1 MSDLSTA
8 VAALDVER
16 TAFLRALDAL
26 TPAQRAAHPA
36 DGAWSADDVA
46 EHLMRTE
53 RGMVRGIE
61 RQVAAADAR
70 RDVGEPSEEA
80 LVRLL
85 TRLTEDDTL
94 RYPMPESAAPYIAPS
109 GLDPADVRAEWD
121 ALAAHIHHLADAFPP
136 ELAAVGLTRHPLIG
150 GMTAAGTIRF
160 VAAHI
165 VHHRRQLDRIAASE
179 PVRTAGGS

>member
-1 MSDLSTA
+1 MSDLSAA
-8 VAALDVER
+8 VAALDAER
-16 TAFLRALDAL
+16 TTFLRALDAL
-26 TPAQRAAHPA
+26 SPTQRAVRPA
-36 DGAWSADDVA
+36 DDAWSADDVA

-61 RQVAAADAR
+61 RQVAAGDAR
-70 RDVGEPSEEA
+70 REVGEPSEEA
-80 LVRLL
+80 LATLL
-85 TRLTEDDTL
+85 TRLTEDAAL

-109 GLDPADVRAEWD
+109 GLDPAEVRAEWD
-121 ALAAHIHHLADAFPP
+121 ALAAHIRDLATAFPP

-150 GMTAAGTIRF
+150 GMTADGTIRF

-165 VHHRRQLDRIAASE
+165 VHHRHQLARIAESE